1 MTSNLATIKQYGKS
15 KEVTQRFIDAVGNA
29 REAGAFIQSALLA
42 VAQSPALQEC
52 TPESIMSS
60 ALRAATIGLYCDPSI
75 GHAYIVPY
83 KGKAQ
88 LIIGYKG
95 LQQLALRTNKYL
107 CINASSIYEGQVVE
121 EDQLTGKTSIRG
133 FPKPPTV
140 IGYVAYFQ
148 LKNGYSKSL
157 YMTVEEIDEHKKRYS
172 KGWQRQDSAWQTN
185 PKEMAM
191 KTVLRLL
198 LSRYGYLDPKAQAI
212 MAIDDSSDDENIIE
226 IRDDGMPRVEDV
238 TPWIDP
244 MEKLN
249 KEQQRFYSD
258 MVMLDDFEDKYT
270 PEVSRK
276 MSQEIKQIL
285 SEDQIPPEPE
295 PAPEEPKEPEQKS
308 GLKPQQTIPA
318 YTTDAEFLAAFQP
331 VGGFNPATFPLDQ
344 AKAMPSPNGKSFSAY
359 ETKALAAW
367 LTKALAA
374 YDAEQSSVKKAALNT
389 KIQAVQTILM
399 DRKYQMAEGAK

>member
-198 LSRYGYLDPKAQAI
+198 LSRYGYLDPKAQAV

-226 IRDDGMPRVEDV
+226 IRDDGMPRMEDV

-244 MEKLN
+244 MEKLS

-295 PAPEEPKEPEQKS
+295 PAPAAAPEAKAFDEVTFLKNFNPQKDFEPLPLDEAKAEKSAKEGTYGEMSTEQLYRRLSSIAKRIRDNDMTS
-308 GLKPQQTIPA
+308 DESSVYMKK
-318 YTTDAEFLAAFQP
+318 LAA
-331 VGGFNPATFPLDQ
+331 
-344 AKAMPSPNGKSFSAY
+344 
-359 ETKALAAW
+359 
-367 LTKALAA
+367 
-374 YDAEQSSVKKAALNT
+374 
-389 KIQAVQTILM
+389 IQTVLL
-399 DRKYQMAEGAK
+399 DRKMNAESQNN